1 MGASRFQ
8 MMAYARDQD
17 EEDEEDQG
25 RRRGEV
31 SGRWKKA
38 QLSSSSELFKS
49 EPQNNEH
56 SKRAQDRW
64 KRAPQP
70 QSSSD
75 LLSNAGELRQK
86 VSSSSRWSRAQT
98 ISSAEL
104 HGAHETS
111 AQNSGGGSSRWK
123 KIQQSSADLVKK
135 DEGGGREE
143 KRREDG
149 RREEGGSRKSSG
161 NSELEMMAGV
171 GGERSRR
178 NSTEVQLPATRSTS
192 IFFKEICEFLKP
204 DKNLVSDQSSRL
216 MIAPSVIALRVPE
229 AELGN
234 PKN

>member
-1 MGASRFQ
+1 MGVSRFQ

-75 LLSNAGELRQK
+75 LLINAGSSELRQK

-111 AQNSGGGSSRWK
+111 AQNPGGGSSRWK

-143 KRREDG
+143 KRREDEHR

-161 NSELEMMAGV
+161 NSELEMMAAV
-171 GGERSRR
+171 GGERR
-178 NSTEVQLPATRSTS
+178 NSTEVQLPATRS
-192 IFFKEICEFLKP
+192 FF
-204 DKNLVSDQSSRL
+204 S
-216 MIAPSVIALRVPE
+216 
-229 AELGN
+229 GN
-234 PKN
+234 F